1 MQTVSAAAE
10 ELGTSIREI
19 SNQVTQQSDMAGEAA
34 QAADES
40 GRRMTTLSEAAD
52 SIGEVM
58 TLITTIAEQTKLL
71 ALNATIEAARA
82 GEAGRGFAV
91 VASEVKSLAEQ
102 TARATEQ
109 IAGHVQA
116 VQGETGGAVTAN
128 KVIHGKVEAMRE
140 IAATVAAAVEEQTA
154 ATQEIS
160 RNVDQ
165 AHQGTADVA
174 GAITEVTGTA
184 DESSVASDHVLTAA
198 QQLAAEVAKLSQ
210 QVSDFTRNVRAG

>member
-1 MQTVSAAAE
+1 MSAAAE
-10 ELGTSIREI
+10 QLGTSIREI
-19 SNQVTQQSDMAGEAA
+19 SNQVTQQSGMAGEAA
-34 QAADES
+34 QAASES

-116 VQGETGGAVTAN
+116 VQGETDGAVTAN
-128 KVIHGKVEAMRE
+128 RVIHGKVEAMRE
-140 IAATVAAAVEEQTA
+140 ISATVAAAVEEQTA

-160 RNVDQ
+160 RNVEQ
-165 AHQGTADVA
+165 AHQGTAEVA